1 MWWIDNQEIWMDD
14 GWIGGLVDWVDGWM
28 DRWMGE
34 WMNEF
39 GNKPTQPILPEY
51 NDENWLPLFFSGL
64 RGVQYSEIS
73 LVANV
78 KKATHGGHALSP
90 ITLDHAGSWA
100 SYCQPAAPTLLLA
113 FASHGC
119 CLPESPLPS
128 ILLLPHPLL
137 IALSCQSSGEERLL
151 VPPHPGY

>member
-1 MWWIDNQEIWMDD
+1 
-14 GWIGGLVDWVDGWM
+14 
-28 DRWMGE
+28 
-34 WMNEF
+34 MNEF
-39 GNKPTQPILPEY
+39 GNKPTTQPILPEY
-51 NDENWLPLFFSGL
+51 NDENSLPLFFSVL

-100 SYCQPAAPTLLLA
+100 SYCQPAAPTPLLA

-119 CLPESPLPS
+119 YLPESPLPS
-128 ILLLPHPLL
+128 ILLLPYPPPTLHSSV
-137 IALSCQSSGEERLL
+137 LSVSW
-151 VPPHPGY
+151 